1 MKLDRFDIL
10 VVAAVLVLTAAAFT
24 LGSRGAAGQQGRPT
38 AAAAAR
44 AKASPP
50 DPAAYQELTRAN
62 ELISSDQ
69 VDEAV
74 KSLKGLT
81 AAHPEMSEP
90 HALLGQAYA
99 RVLDYPSS
107 MREFRTTLVMDPEYV
122 DKKSGKFIG
131 KRIKA
136 AVKDGM
142 AEARARLSKNPDDK
156 TARATLK
163 DAYYLERMLAGG
175 CE

>member
-10 VVAAVLVLTAAAFT
+10 ILAAVLVLAATALA
-24 LGSRGAAGQQGRPT
+24 LGSKGEPGQGMTSSAAT
-38 AAAAAR
+38 ARIKAA
-44 AKASPP
+44 PP
-50 DPAAYQELTRAN
+50 DPAAYQEISRDKD
-62 ELISSDQ
+62 LISSDQ

-74 KSLKGLT
+74 ASLKKL
-81 AAHPEMSEP
+81 ASAHPEMSEP
-90 HALLGQAYA
+90 HALLGQAYS

-107 MREFRTTLVMDPEYV
+107 MREFRTALVMDPDYV

-142 AEARARLSKNPDDK
+142 EDAKAKLSKNPDDK
-156 TARATLK
+156 AARAELK

>member
-10 VVAAVLVLTAAAFT
+10 IVAAVFVLTAAALT
-24 LGSRGAAGQQGRPT
+24 LGAKGEAGQDRPT

-44 AKASPP
+44 AKAAPP
-50 DPAAYQELTRAN
+50 DPAAYQEISRAN

-74 KSLKGLT
+74 NSLKAL
-81 AAHPEMSEP
+81 AASHPEMSEP

-107 MREFRTTLVMDPEYV
+107 MREFRIALVMDPEYV

-142 AEARARLSKNPDDK
+142 ADAKARISKDPGDK